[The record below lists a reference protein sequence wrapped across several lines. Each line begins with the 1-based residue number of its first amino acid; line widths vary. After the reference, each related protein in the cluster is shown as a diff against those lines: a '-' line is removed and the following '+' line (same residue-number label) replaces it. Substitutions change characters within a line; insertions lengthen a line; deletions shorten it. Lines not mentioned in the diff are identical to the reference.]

1 MEVGWIKEP
10 LSSPHSGVNLEA
22 VHLESLTVHLVLVSH
37 PPDSAA
43 ELARGLVE
51 EGLAACVNIM
61 PGSRSIYRWEDKT
74 CETEEV
80 ILTIKTAR
88 EPIEELI
95 KTIARR
101 HPHECPEVIVIP
113 VTTGLDR
120 YMQWVE
126 KMSGKKEAL

>member
-1 MEVGWIKEP
+1 
-10 LSSPHSGVNLEA
+10 L
-22 VHLESLTVHLVLVSH
+22 HLILVSH

-61 PGSRSIYRWEDKT
+61 PGSRSIYRWDDKT
-74 CETEEV
+74 CEAEEV
-80 ILTIKTAR
+80 LLTIKTAS

-95 KTIARR
+95 ETIARR

-120 YMQWVE
+120 YVQWVE
-126 KMSGKKEAL
+126 KMSGKKETL